1 MKAHKLAQLVNDLRD
16 ISAHFYNHESLRDRI
31 SQTLADHGICE
42 YWPSLDRGH
51 LLALTLA
58 YEKGFSAGLEDRN
71 TENVFSP
78 VGGQAAAFDVGLE
91 EGRSARQ
98 RRKPYVPEGYKLVPI
113 EPTKEMVQKA
123 CSDHGYPSGDRNI
136 YVQGYRSMLAAAPK
150 TEEQ

>member
-1 MKAHKLAQLVNDLRD
+1 MKPHNLARLVNDLRD
-16 ISAHFYNHESLRDRI
+16 VATRFHDHESLRDRI
-31 SQTLADHGICE
+31 SQTLADNGICE

-78 VGGQAAAFDVGLE
+78 VGGQAAAFDVGLQ

-98 RRKPYVPEGYKLVPI
+98 RRKPYVPEGYKLVPVD
-113 EPTKEMVQKA
+113 PTPAMITAALEASDVLNVRRVMA
-123 CSDHGYPSGDRNI
+123 CYDAMI
-136 YVQGYRSMLAAAPK
+136 AVALK